1 MSYNNQERIK
11 GILEQIHSAILDL
24 KEWNKDIVSS
34 EDYYCS
40 PDGMKNLA
48 ASCMM
53 IEAIGEGVKQID
65 RISNGNFLNTNCPD
79 IPWQDIIGIRNHIA
93 HGYFDI
99 DDDIVFSTVK
109 NDLESLKAAVEKL
122 IKVLP

>member
-40 PDGMKNLA
+40 PDGMNEE
-48 ASCMM
+48 SCC
-53 IEAIGEGVKQID
+53 KLYDD
-65 RISNGNFLNTNCPD
+65 RSH
-79 IPWQDIIGIRNHIA
+79 W
-93 HGYFDI
+93 
-99 DDDIVFSTVK
+99 
-109 NDLESLKAAVEKL
+109 
-122 IKVLP
+122 

>member
-53 IEAIGEGVKQID
+53 I
-65 RISNGNFLNTNCPD
+65 
-79 IPWQDIIGIRNHIA
+79 
-93 HGYFDI
+93 
-99 DDDIVFSTVK
+99 
-109 NDLESLKAAVEKL
+109 
-122 IKVLP
+122 